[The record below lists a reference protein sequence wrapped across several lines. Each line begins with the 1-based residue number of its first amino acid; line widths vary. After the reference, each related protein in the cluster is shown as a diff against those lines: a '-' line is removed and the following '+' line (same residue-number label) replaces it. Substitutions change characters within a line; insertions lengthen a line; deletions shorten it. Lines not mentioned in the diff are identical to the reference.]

1 MSLIIILKVTKNQ
14 GFTVSLENM
23 ILEKWKELGG
33 QMDPSVFLRL
43 TPISSYVMVNEI
55 LTLFMKD

>member
-43 TPISSYVMVNEI
+43 APISSYLMVNEM